1 MKRITIYLSTLL
13 LLTACNNPPMSFQ
26 WNDLEGYGTYYPKEL
41 RELGFAENGKGFST
55 TDGIA
60 DLWADTYLWML
71 PDDASANHDEDEL
84 IGASKYLQGRTGPVC
99 VSDNIIENNGNRE
112 RRKTVAYKDAFYTVA
127 FSYPISRSEHYR
139 LYEAAIF
146 DDFPVLR
153 KPGR

>member
-41 RELGFAENGKGFST
+41 RELGFAENGKGFSA

-71 PDDASANHDEDEL
+71 PDDVSANHDKDEL

-99 VSDNIIENNGNRE
+99 VSDKIIENNGIRE
-112 RRKTVAYKDAFYTVA
+112 RTKTLAYKDAFYTV
-127 FSYPISRSEHYR
+127 SYTYPISQSKHYQP
-139 LYEAAIF
+139 YEKAIF
-146 DDFPVLR
+146 DNFPVLK
-153 KPGR
+153 KP